1 VSVSTV
7 QDKVVVV
14 LSCAAGGAAC
24 SAARFTVTVA
34 EYLTRGRITALFA
47 SSHTSK
53 STSTTKHVVVA
64 TGAAS
69 LSAGSTKLL
78 AVVVNR
84 AGLALLSKFKSFP
97 AVVTVISAG
106 KTIRSAVIVLHKPVP
121 KKK

>member
-14 LSCAAGGAAC
+14 LSCPAGGAAC
-24 SAARFTVTVA
+24 SAARFTVTVT
-34 EYLTRGRITALFA
+34 EHLTRGRITALFA
-47 SSHTSK
+47 TSRTSK
-53 STSTTKHVVVA
+53 ATSTTKHVVVA

-69 LSAGSTKLL
+69 LSAGSAKSLT
-78 AVVVNR
+78 VVVNR

-97 AVVTVISAG
+97 AVVTVISGG
-106 KTIRSAVIVLHKPVP
+106 KTIRSVIIVLHRPV